1 LLFKCVWVQYIVAKA
16 LCYQP
21 WPAMDCAQ
29 RQPCLLKWHGWGVLL
44 FFFSKYYFGR
54 MLPAMHTLNTQS
66 FELSWKSRH
75 GSTQGLWH
83 DGLTTTQTP
92 GQTKQAHKKNIQH
105 SCIV

>member
-1 LLFKCVWVQYIVAKA
+1 VQYIVAKA

-21 WPAMDCAQ
+21 WPGNTLWPKTA
-29 RQPCLLKWHGWGVLL
+29 LLAKMAWLGGFAI
-44 FFFSKYYFGR
+44 FFAKYYFGR